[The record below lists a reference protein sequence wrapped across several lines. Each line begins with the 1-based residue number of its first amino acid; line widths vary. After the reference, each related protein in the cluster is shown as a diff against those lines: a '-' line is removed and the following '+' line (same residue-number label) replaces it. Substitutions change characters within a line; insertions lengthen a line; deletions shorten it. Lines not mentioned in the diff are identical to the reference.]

1 MRSEKELRAG
11 GGVPRRRVSRRR
23 GAKSELA
30 KIEELVSSLR
40 PGTDEATRR
49 YVVEIVHSATR
60 LLDDRTPVGDVK
72 LVNAAMREL
81 RYALAV
87 FARHRGRRKVTTF
100 GSARTPAGTP
110 AYEQARHFAK
120 RIADEGFD
128 VITGAGGGIMRA
140 CQEGAGKER
149 SFGLNIRL
157 PFEQQPNEFIAGDEK
172 LITFR
177 YFFTRKLLFMKEAS
191 AVVMFPGGFGTHD
204 EAFEVMTLVQTGKAP
219 VVPIL
224 FVDAPGGTFWKDLV
238 GHLAER
244 LLRERLISPEDVH
257 LLHVTDD
264 VDDAVA
270 RIVGFYRVFHSSR
283 YVGDD
288 LVIRLNRAPEPGVV
302 ERLAAEFHDVVATGG
317 LRVSAALPEEED
329 EETPHLPRLV
339 FAFDRMSYG
348 RLRQL
353 IDVLNGM
360 P

>member
-1 MRSEKELRAG
+1 VRNEDEPRAG
-11 GGVPRRRVSRRR
+11 GAAPRRRVSRRR
-23 GAKSELA
+23 GSKSELA
-30 KIEELVSSLR
+30 KIEELVASLR
-40 PGTDEATRR
+40 PSADEVTRR
-49 YVVEIVHSATR
+49 YVVELVHSATR
-60 LLDDRTPVGDVK
+60 LLEDRTPVGDVK

-87 FARHRGRRKVTTF
+87 FSRHQTRRKVTTF

-128 VITGAGGGIMRA
+128 VITGAGSGIMRA
-140 CQEGAGKER
+140 CQEGAGRER

-157 PFEQQPNEFIAGDEK
+157 PFEQQANEFIAGDEK
-172 LITFR
+172 LVTFR
-177 YFFTRKLLFMKEAS
+177 YFFTRKLLFVKEAS

-238 GHLAER
+238 GLLTER

-257 LLHVTDD
+257 LFRVTDD
-264 VDDAVA
+264 VEDAVGE
-270 RIVGFYRVFHSSR
+270 ILGFYRVFHSSR
-283 YVGDD
+283 YVGEE
-288 LVIRLNRAPEPGVV
+288 LVIRLNRPPEPGFV
-302 ERLAAEFHDVVATGG
+302 ERLAADFHDIVAAGG
-317 LRVSAALPEEED
+317 LRVSPALPEEED
-329 EETPHLPRLV
+329 TETPHLPRLV

-353 IDVLNGM
+353 IDALNEM